1 MKKAKAPS
9 AEDLSSKE
17 RELLN
22 EIEEFNKERDR
33 IRMMVG
39 KIGGARY
46 SKIDNLL
53 NAIFLSLILF
63 FFVMEA
69 WTEWLPT
76 YISLEISV
84 LLVSIKIVW
93 MIHSQQKYQHFVFW
107 ILNSIE
113 FRENEMARHY
123 RYIERRLD
131 DVQAC
136 VEHEEIP
143 EEPEREKL

>member
-1 MKKAKAPS
+1 MKKTKAPS
-9 AEDLSSKE
+9 LADLSNKE
-17 RELLN
+17 KELLT

-39 KIGGARY
+39 RIGGARY
-46 SKIDNLL
+46 SKIDNIF
-53 NAIFLSLILF
+53 NVVFLSLILF
-63 FFVMEA
+63 FFVMEIF
-69 WTEWLPT
+69 TNWLPT

-113 FRENEMARHY
+113 FRENEMARHF
-123 RYIERRLD
+123 RYIERRMDEL
-131 DVQAC
+131 QGC
-136 VEHEEIP
+136 IEHEDVP
-143 EEPEREKL
+143 EDPDRDAI